1 MIDNDIADDD
11 MTDDELFIQANSNSE
26 ISDLSRLEEKYGLTA
41 DQILMRGFAIK
52 NLRATLEI
60 AEKQGITNLDPCQL
74 LGSIL
79 VEEAIDN
86 AAHRLEI
93 ALKKLGDKK

>member
-1 MIDNDIADDD
+1 MIDNDI
-11 MTDDELFIQANSNSE
+11 TDDELFLQANTNSE

-60 AEKQGITNLDPCQL
+60 AEKQGITNLDPSQL

-79 VEEAIDN
+79 IEEAIDN
-86 AAHRLEI
+86 ATHRLEI
-93 ALKKLGDKK
+93 ALKKSSEKK